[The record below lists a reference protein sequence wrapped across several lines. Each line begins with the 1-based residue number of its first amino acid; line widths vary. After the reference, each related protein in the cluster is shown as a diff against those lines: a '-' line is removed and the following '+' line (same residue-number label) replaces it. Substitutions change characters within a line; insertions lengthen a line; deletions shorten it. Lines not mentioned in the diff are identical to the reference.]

1 MNLFL
6 FILSGLI
13 NLLLIYFLIP
23 LLNRLKLGQHV
34 YELAPESHQKK
45 QGVPTMGGISFV
57 ITTSLLA
64 FVFIGLKEKHLLVIF
79 SMILFGLIGFLDDS
93 MKLFKEENKGLSAR
107 QKLILQIAASLFMA
121 FLLGDKGIRILVPFT
136 RIYINLGIL
145 YYPFVAI
152 FLTLLVNSTNLT
164 DGVDG
169 LLATVSFVACF
180 FFLAVTKD
188 LFMPELFRLT
198 LLFLGSLLGY
208 IYYNRYP
215 AKIFMGDTGS
225 MAIGGFIGS
234 MMLLTSTP
242 LFIFFVGFIYVV
254 ESLSVVLQV
263 WSFQTKGVRIF
274 KMSPIHHH
282 YELSGF
288 SENKIVLSFAA
299 ITFVGLLLGLL
310 AYRI

>member
-1 MNLFL
+1 MKQENFFSKYFDFQGHKTTLGTEVNAGFTT
-6 FILSGLI
+6 FMTMAYILVVNPI
-13 NLLLIYFLIP
+13 I
-23 LLNRLKLGQHV
+23 
-34 YELAPESHQKK
+34 LADAGMDP
-45 QGVPTMGGISFV
+45 G
-57 ITTSLLA
+57 A
-64 FVFIGLKEKHLLVIF
+64 VFTATALS
-79 SMILFGLIGFLDDS
+79 SMI
-93 MKLFKEENKGLSAR
+93 AT
-107 QKLILQIAASLFMA
+107 LFMA
-121 FLLGDKGIRILVPFT
+121 FLLGDKGTRVLVPFT
-136 RIYINLGIL
+136 AFYINLGIF
-145 YYPFVAI
+145 YYPFVAV
-152 FLTLLVNSTNLT
+152 FMTLLVNSTNLT

-169 LLATVSFVACF
+169 LLSTVSFVACF

-198 LLFLGSLLGY
+198 LIFLGSLLGY
-208 IYYNRYP
+208 IYYNRFP

-225 MAIGGFIGS
+225 MAIGGFIGT

-242 LFIFFVGFIYVV
+242 LFVFFIGFIYVV

-282 YELSGF
+282 YELSGY

-299 ITFVGLLLGLL
+299 VTLVGLLLGLL

>member
-6 FILSGLI
+6 FILSGVL

-34 YELAPESHQKK
+34 YELAPDTHQKK
-45 QGVPTMGGISFV
+45 QGIPTMGGISFV
-57 ITTSLLA
+57 MVTSLLA
-64 FVFIGLKEKHLLVIF
+64 FVFIGLKEEHVLVIF

-93 MKLFKEENKGLSAR
+93 MKLFKEENKGLTA
-107 QKLILQIAASLFMA
+107 KEKIILQIIASFFMA
-121 FLLGDKGIRILVPFT
+121 FLLGDKGTRILVPFT
-136 RIYINLGIL
+136 RYYLNLGIL
-145 YYPFVAI
+145 YYPFVAV

-169 LLATVSFVACF
+169 LLASVSFVASL
-180 FFLAVTKD
+180 FFLFVTKD
-188 LFMPELFRLT
+188 LFKPELYRLT
-198 LLFLGSLLGY
+198 LIFLGSLLGY
-208 IYYNRYP
+208 IYYNRFP

-225 MAIGGFIGS
+225 MAIGGFIGT
-234 MMLLTSTP
+234 MMLLSNTP
-242 LFIFFVGFIYVV
+242 LFIFFIGFIYVI

-263 WSFQTKGVRIF
+263 WSYQTRGVRIF

-282 YELSGF
+282 YELSGYN
-288 SENKIVLSFAA
+288 ENKIVLSFA
-299 ITFVGLLLGLL
+299 IVTFVGLLIGLL